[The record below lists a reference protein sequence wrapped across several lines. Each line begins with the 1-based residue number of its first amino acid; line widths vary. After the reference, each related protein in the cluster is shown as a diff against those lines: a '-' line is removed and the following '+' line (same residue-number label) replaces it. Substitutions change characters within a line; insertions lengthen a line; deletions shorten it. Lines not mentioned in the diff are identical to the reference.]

1 MSPML
6 WVMSLVICATAA
18 ASITWLVMRSR
29 QQVLLARQ
37 REDLAALRA
46 TLTAE
51 KQALEDSLKMAEEAT
66 RSRAM
71 DEFLADIRI
80 EERHYTREHKIL
92 FMTRKM
98 LVRQERI
105 FFRNIPLSS
114 WIEHEM
120 PIEEGIDPDEMARAM
135 SIFAGGALG
144 DLPGTAVRRLIR

>member
-1 MSPML
+1 MSPTL
-6 WVMSLVICATAA
+6 WVMSLALCATAA

-29 QQVLLARQ
+29 QQVLLAKQ

-51 KQALEDSLKMAEEAT
+51 KRALENSLKTAEEAT
-66 RSRAM
+66 RRRAM
-71 DEFLADIRI
+71 DEFLADIHI
-80 EERHYTREHKIL
+80 EERHYTREHRVL

-114 WIEHEM
+114 WVEHEM
-120 PIEEGIDPDEMARAM
+120 PIEEGVDPDEMARAM
-135 SIFAGGALG
+135 SIFANAALG
-144 DLPGTAVRRLIR
+144 DVPGISVRRLLR